1 MARAVSV
8 GATIQECSPFVILA
22 HVGSHHLRFGT
33 LVPRGYRHEGSSELL
48 VRQVWPGDLVTV
60 VLDPPPS
67 ETSAGGEKVSP
78 AGSAPPLEDRSAMSE
93 LPQGRVV
100 LQHLATDLVVEECA
114 APVAPV
120 RHAGSRPAQSAS
132 AEREQAQGL
141 RPRPC
146 PCASAPQGSI
156 AHTLGAIARAEA
168 PEAAAKQ
175 PTAAF
180 ASATAATARRERAQG

>member
-1 MARAVSV
+1 M
-8 GATIQECSPFVILA
+8 
-22 HVGSHHLRFGT
+22 RFGT

-141 RPRPC
+141 RPLPAHVQARP
-146 PCASAPQGSI
+146 
-156 AHTLGAIARAEA
+156 RV
-168 PEAAAKQ
+168 
-175 PTAAF
+175 
-180 ASATAATARRERAQG
+180 